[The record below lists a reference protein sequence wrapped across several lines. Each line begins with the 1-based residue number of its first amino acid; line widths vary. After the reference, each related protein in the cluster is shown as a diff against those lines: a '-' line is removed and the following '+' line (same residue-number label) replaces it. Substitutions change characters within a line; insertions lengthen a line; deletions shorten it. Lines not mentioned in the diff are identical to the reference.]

1 MKKYPLWKRLSVIF
15 VLIVGALYS
24 MPNLYRPDPAIQIS
38 GETGGQTIDQAVRN
52 AAIQAL
58 ANADIQVKSVDDADP
73 RTLLIR
79 LFDSNEQLTAKK
91 RIEQALPAG
100 YIVALNL
107 AETTP
112 QWLHKIGADPMKLG
126 LDLSGGVH
134 FLLEVDTQFAI
145 EKRLEGYRLEM
156 QKVLREKRIRSQISI
171 EDNGLI
177 AKFKSEEDRKIALKA
192 LKPVLPELTKK
203 NATIDDSFIVTWT
216 FGEAQ
221 LKKIAS
227 DAVSQNLVALRNRV
241 DELGVSEPLV
251 QRQGF
256 NRIVVELPGVQDSA
270 VAKRIIGKT
279 ANLEFRL
286 EERSGNKGETFSFR
300 NPTGYKTK
308 AMLERAF
315 VITGDQVTNANT
327 SFDENSRPQVNITL
341 DSQGGRQMHNAT
353 KTNIGR
359 NLGVLFIERKT
370 KIQTQEVDGEETVVR
385 TPYYDKTIISLAT
398 IQSPLGV
405 QFRITGLNSVFEAR
419 ELALL
424 LRAGSLAA
432 PVDFVQERTIG
443 PSSGE
448 QNIKKGVNAIIYAML
463 AVLLFM
469 LVYYRVFGLFA
480 NLALLMNLVV
490 LVGVMSLISA
500 TLTLPGIA
508 GIVLTL
514 GMAVDA
520 NVLIFERIKEE
531 LKNGASPGMAISS
544 GYDRALVTILDANI
558 TTLLVAIILYALGS
572 GPIKGFAVTL
582 GIGILTSMF
591 TAIVGTRSL
600 VELVYGNRTVNKL
613 AI

>member
-58 ANADIQVKSVDDADP
+58 ANADIRVKSVDDADP

-79 LFDSNEQLTAKK
+79 LFDSNDQLTAKK
-91 RIEQALPAG
+91 RIEQALPPG

-203 NATIDDSFIVTWT
+203 NAKIDDSFIVTWT

-531 LKNGASPGMAISS
+531 LRNGASPGMAISS